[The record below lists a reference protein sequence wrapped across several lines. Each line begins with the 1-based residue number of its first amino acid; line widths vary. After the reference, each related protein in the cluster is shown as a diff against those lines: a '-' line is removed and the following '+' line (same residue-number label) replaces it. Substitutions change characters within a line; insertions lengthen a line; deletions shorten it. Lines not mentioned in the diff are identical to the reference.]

1 MRERLSWIDMLR
13 GFSMLAILWWHTDVY
28 YTELPLVA
36 YEYYVGDVLAV
47 FFFLSG
53 YLFYSDKPLDV
64 RHRLWS
70 IFRWLVVPYFV
81 FTSVI
86 ALPKALAH
94 DAFEGFLPLVIVIV
108 SGNASWFVAAL
119 IVAELLFV
127 AVLRLSQRSL
137 LAVCVMAIFSLTF
150 AMTIGMTGFPYYN
163 QLNLW
168 HVNEAALG
176 VFLMALGYVFHR
188 WQEVAEKWLKSPVA
202 LLLLIAAFVGMK
214 IEIWFSGA
222 QLIFCPIVVSDRQLF
237 IADLLVAVAL
247 LVALFL
253 RLSQSPLFMR
263 TRLSKAMTWVGR
275 HSIVYYFICGG
286 VPLVTARSLS
296 VAGLPFV
303 ADSSAISF
311 AALWQMPLAFILV
324 CLFST
329 AIVWAVYRFTRIV
342 K

>member
-1 MRERLSWIDMLR
+1 
-13 GFSMLAILWWHTDVY
+13 
-28 YTELPLVA
+28 
-36 YEYYVGDVLAV
+36 
-47 FFFLSG
+47 
-53 YLFYSDKPLDV
+53 
-64 RHRLWS
+64 
-70 IFRWLVVPYFV
+70 
-81 FTSVI
+81 
-86 ALPKALAH
+86 
-94 DAFEGFLPLVIVIV
+94 
-108 SGNASWFVAAL
+108 
-119 IVAELLFV
+119 VAELLFV

-137 LAVCVMAIFSLTF
+137 LAVCIMAIFSLTF

-275 HSIVYYFICGG
+275 HSIIYYFICGG
-286 VPLVTARSLS
+286 VPLVTARLLS

-311 AALWQMPLAFILV
+311 AAFWQMPLAFLLV

>member
-1 MRERLSWIDMLR
+1 
-13 GFSMLAILWWHTDVY
+13 
-28 YTELPLVA
+28 
-36 YEYYVGDVLAV
+36 
-47 FFFLSG
+47 
-53 YLFYSDKPLDV
+53 V

-94 DAFEGFLPLVIVIV
+94 DAFEGVMPLVIVIV

-137 LAVCVMAIFSLTF
+137 LAVCVLAIFSLTF

-202 LLLLIAAFVGMK
+202 LLLLVAAFVGMK

-253 RLSQSPLFMR
+253 RLSQSPLFMH
-263 TRLSKAMTWVGR
+263 TYLSKVMTWVGR

-286 VPLVTARSLS
+286 VPLVTARLLS

-311 AALWQMPLAFILV
+311 AAFWQMPLAFLLV